1 MTVPTITELDVAA
14 LAAIAPDL
22 EFADAERRA
31 VLLENGSR
39 DVNAAPGSGKTTVL
53 AAKLLLLGRRWT
65 HARKGICVLSHTNV
79 ARAEIQRRL
88 GASADGNQLLA
99 YPHFIGTIHALVNQF
114 LALPYMKSNGL
125 EVDVIDDDV
134 FSRRAL
140 AIASANWKFRAYMGK
155 NAGVA
160 PMVAGLVYRGPTLE
174 VGSEGGSLPG
184 PTAATRPFILDIK
197 QKLTNQGIFR
207 YADMFAF
214 AERLLMTSPN
224 LRDRLSKRFPVVF
237 IDEMQDTSWEQ
248 ERLLQL
254 MFDDSVVIQRF
265 GDVNQRILGSNEG
278 AENLTF
284 PKVDALP
291 ISTSKRFGP
300 AIAGAVAGV
309 QLTGTPVVGE
319 NADRHAPMLLT
330 YSSDQ
335 VGKAIPAFGIE
346 VLKRFDDAALRSG
359 AVKALCARKQGDAKK
374 ELPGRTL
381 LDYWPSF
388 ATEAKSAGPRVERFW
403 SLVSG
408 TGDFLPATG
417 TLAARTGDI
426 RRAILMVLRAA
437 GADATKDIRDGQHL
451 LRRLGDAGFD
461 MQKIRLLMRDLAFAG
476 DMAITETGRK
486 DVIKV
491 LFGALQPLLPAGMT
505 PELFTRMSIFE
516 EPEAPPAGDAMG
528 AVCSVEHGGKRV
540 DVQIGSL
547 ASMKG
552 ETHLATLVLESYG
565 WPGKRFDLKEALPV
579 ISQLSVRDPKLK
591 ESHLSQ
597 YRNLYV
603 GMSRPTSFLCL
614 AANAERVSDECKAAL
629 VSVGWVVEHVG

>member
-1 MTVPTITELDVAA
+1 MTVPVVTELDIAE

-22 EFADAERRA
+22 DFADAERRA
-31 VLLENGSR
+31 VLLESGSR
-39 DVNAAPGSGKTTVL
+39 DINAAPGSGKTTVL
-53 AAKLLLLGRRWT
+53 AAKLLLLGRKWT

-79 ARAEIQRRL
+79 AREEIQRRL

-114 LALPYMKSNGL
+114 LALPYMRSNGL
-125 EVDVIDDDV
+125 EVDVIDDEV
-134 FSRRAL
+134 FSHRAL
-140 AIASANWKFRAYMGK
+140 AIACANWKFRAYMGK

-160 PMVAGLVYRGPTLE
+160 PMVAGLVYRGPNLE

-197 QKLTNQGIFR
+197 QKLTSQGIFR
-207 YADMFAF
+207 YADMFAY
-214 AERLLMTSPN
+214 AERLLMTSPH
-224 LRDRLSKRFPVVF
+224 LRDRLSRRFPVVF

-265 GDVNQRILGSNEG
+265 GDVNQRILGNNEG

-300 AIAGAVAGV
+300 AIARAVAGV

-319 NADRHAPMLLT
+319 NADQHAPMLLT
-330 YSSDQ
+330 YSTAQ
-335 VGKAIPAFGIE
+335 VGKAIPTFGME
-346 VLKRFDDAALRSG
+346 VLKRFDDVALRSG

-381 LDYWPSF
+381 LDYWPSIG
-388 ATEAKSAGPRVERFW
+388 AEAKPAGPRFERFW

-408 TGDFLPATG
+408 TGYSLQAAG
-417 TLAARTGDI
+417 TMAARAGDI

-437 GADATKDIRDGQHL
+437 GAEATKGLKDGQHL
-451 LRRLGDAGFD
+451 LRRLGDSGFD
-461 MQKIRLLMRDLAFAG
+461 TKKIRLLMRDLAVAG
-476 DMAITETGRK
+476 DKATTEAGRK
-486 DVIKV
+486 EVPRM
-491 LFGALQPLLPAGMT
+491 LFDPLQSLLPVEMT
-505 PELFTRMSIFE
+505 PEQFVRMSVFE
-516 EPEAPPAGDAMG
+516 EPEAPSVGEAMG
-528 AVCSVEHGGKRV
+528 SVCSIEHCDRRV

-565 WPGKRFDLKEALPV
+565 WPGKRFDIKEALPV

-629 VSVGWVVEHVG
+629 ASLGWVVEHIG